1 MSRKYNIIG
10 VDTCEPC
17 GHPHG
22 PLYVCPHYS
31 PEKQAEIRAKSQQ
44 FSADLRDPKWV
55 AEQKSNG
62 IPQSVIDIYK
72 IFDGGEE

>member
-1 MSRKYNIIG
+1 MSARYDIPG

-31 PEKQAEIRAKSQQ
+31 PEKQAEIRAKSAK
-44 FSADLRDPKWV
+44 FSADLRDPRWV
-55 AEQKSNG
+55 AAQRACG
-62 IPQSVIDIYK
+62 IPESVIEIFK
-72 IFDGGEE
+72 IFDGGR

>member
-1 MSRKYNIIG
+1 VSAKYSIPG

-22 PLYVCPHYS
+22 PFYICPHYS
-31 PEKQAEIRAKSQQ
+31 PEKQAEIRAMSQQ
-44 FSADLRDPKWV
+44 FSANLRDPKWV
-55 AEQKSNG
+55 AAQNACG

-72 IFDGGEE
+72 IFDGCGK